1 MDSRFNQFKDK
12 LEKSLTSLK
21 NEYQTIRAG
30 RANPKILDKV
40 MVDYYGT
47 KTPLNQLC
55 NFSVP
60 EARILV
66 IQPFDKSAVKEIV
79 KGINEADIGINPNI
93 DSDVIRLV
101 FPELNEERR
110 KELSKGVK
118 KLGEDIKVS
127 MRNIRREAND
137 FIKKLEK
144 NNEATE
150 DDVKTFE
157 KDIQKMLD
165 DYIKKVDDA
174 TENKTNEIMKL

>member
-110 KELSKGVK
+110 KELSKDVK
-118 KLGEDIKVS
+118 KIGEDIKVS

-165 DYIKKVDDA
+165 DYIKKVDDVI
-174 TENKTNEIMKL
+174 ENKTNEIMKL

>member
-1 MDSRFNQFKDK
+1 MDSRFNQFKEK

-40 MVDYYGT
+40 LVDYYGT
-47 KTPLNQLC
+47 KTPLNQMA

-66 IQPFDKSAVKEIV
+66 IQPFDKSAVKDII
-79 KGINEADIGINPNI
+79 KGINEAEIGINPTL
-93 DSDVIRLV
+93 DGDVIRLI

-110 KELSKGVK
+110 KELSKDVK

-127 MRNIRREAND
+127 MRNIRRDAND

-157 KDIQKMLD
+157 KDVQKMLD
-165 DYIKKVDDA
+165 DYIKKVDEAIDG
-174 TENKTNEIMKL
+174 KTNEIMKL